1 MTELISLNL
10 SRNKLMGNLPED
22 FGNMKMLE
30 SLDLSRNQISGKIPT
45 SFASL
50 NFLSVLDLSH
60 NNLSGRIP
68 SGTQLQGFN
77 ASQYMGNLGLCGPP
91 LTPSCPGDGTVQDDG
106 IARGTKIDNKEQE
119 ILAFREMM
127 SLIS

>member
-1 MTELISLNL
+1 MTG
-10 SRNKLMGNLPED
+10 KLPED

-30 SLDLSRNQISGKIPT
+30 SLDLSRNRISGKIPS

-68 SGTQLQGFN
+68 SGTQLQGFMLPI
-77 ASQYMGNLGLCGPP
+77 YGNRGLCGPP
-91 LTPSCPGDGTVQDDG
+91 LTQSCPGEGTE
-106 IARGTKIDNKEQE
+106 IDNKEHDNDG
-119 ILAFREMM
+119 
-127 SLIS
+127 LISLVFYQCCAGIRHWILDGLRQFTA

>member
-30 SLDLSRNQISGKIPT
+30 SLDLSRNQI
-45 SFASL
+45 
-50 NFLSVLDLSH
+50 
-60 NNLSGRIP
+60 SGRIP